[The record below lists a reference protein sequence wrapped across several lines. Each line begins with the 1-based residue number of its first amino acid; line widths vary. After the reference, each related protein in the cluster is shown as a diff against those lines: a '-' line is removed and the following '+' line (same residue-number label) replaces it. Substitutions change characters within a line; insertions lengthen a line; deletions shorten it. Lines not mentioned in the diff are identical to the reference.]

1 MTKKKEYWYILH
13 IPTGNIVKYNNKS
26 ETWGYVDDGYS
37 YSKDYGTIVSLDM
50 CSIGLP
56 NMYNSNFRI
65 PPSYYKTLIDKKKD
79 AAEMHF
85 KTKTDARDFLRDYVL
100 SARVKQAAR
109 RDLRYVGLS
118 TAYPKD
124 AEFIILSSNDA
135 T

>member
-1 MTKKKEYWYILH
+1 MAKKKEYWYILH
-13 IPTGNIVKYNNKS
+13 IPTGNIVKYRDKCQ
-26 ETWGYVDDGYS
+26 TWVYTDDIYS
-37 YSKDYGTIVSLDM
+37 QIAQYSVVSLDV
-50 CSIGLP
+50 SSFGLP
-56 NMYNSNFRI
+56 NMYNSNFRV
-65 PPSYYKTLIDKKKD
+65 PPSYYKTLTDKQKD

-109 RDLRYVGLS
+109 RDLRYAGLS
-118 TAYPKD
+118 TSYPKD